1 MFCLPCH
8 TLSRSNSVERKMRLL
23 LELIH
28 LRNVCM
34 SIQHSHWHLIT
45 RKQPEMHMLPER
57 VGNSDLSQN
66 QLLVDMVK
74 KTFFNKNNFFQKLN
88 TF

>member
-1 MFCLPCH
+1 MFCLPSH
-8 TLSRSNSVERKMRLL
+8 TLRRSNSVERKMRLL

-66 QLLVDMVK
+66 QLLVDILK